1 MTASP
6 EIQEIAIITGAS
18 AGIGAATAREL
29 ARRGVRRDRDAD
41 AIRGPVYRVMQDS
54 QTLARFQAETTAR
67 RLSGNSI
74 PRRCKKACK
83 LGAWQPA

>member
-6 EIQEIAIITGAS
+6 EIQEIAIITGAF
-18 AGIGAATAREL
+18 AGIGAATHANWPG
-29 ARRGVRRDRDAD
+29 GVSGATGTPTQSGGRYT
-41 AIRGPVYRVMQDS
+41 VS
-54 QTLARFQAETTAR
+54 CKTLARFQAETTAR
-67 RLSGNSI
+67 KLSGNSI